1 MKDKGKG
8 GRWRGGGGEEGGGG
22 EGERG
27 ESVTSVHISTGK
39 MLGLS
44 QVLMTNM
51 QFLGHAIG

>member
-8 GRWRGGGGEEGGGG
+8 GRWRGEGGEEGGG